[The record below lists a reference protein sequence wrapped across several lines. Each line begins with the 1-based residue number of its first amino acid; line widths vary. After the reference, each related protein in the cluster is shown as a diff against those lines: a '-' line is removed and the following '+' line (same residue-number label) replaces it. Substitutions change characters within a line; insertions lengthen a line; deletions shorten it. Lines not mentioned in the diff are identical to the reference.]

1 MTKNSLMGKNCECG
15 DTGLIRES
23 DGERFLALVDALGH
37 GKLAHEVAVLAE
49 EYLETNH
56 RNNLVEL
63 MEGLHV
69 YLKGTR
75 GAVAAFC
82 RLDLMTGELRY
93 TGMGN
98 ITVRVLGPHASKFVS
113 REGILGYM
121 ISTPREE
128 TLKLSAGNV
137 LLMYSDGIRE
147 HIDIC
152 EYPQLLTGTASAI
165 ATNLIGR
172 FGKGD
177 DDASCIVLRYMK

>member
-1 MTKNSLMGKNCECG
+1 MIKSSLTGKICECG

-23 DGERFLALVDALGH
+23 DGEKFLALVDALGH
-37 GKLAHEVAVLAE
+37 GKLAHEVADLAE
-49 EYLETNH
+49 EYLEANH
-56 RNNLVEL
+56 RENLVEL

-69 YLKGTR
+69 CLKGTR

-93 TGMGN
+93 AGMGN
-98 ITVRVLGPHASKFVS
+98 ITVRVLGPHASKFVP

-128 TLKLSAGNV
+128 TSKLSVGDI
-137 LLMYSDGIRE
+137 LLMYSDGVHE

-152 EYPQLLTGTASAI
+152 EYPQLLIGTASAI
-165 ATNLIGR
+165 ATNVIGR

-177 DDASCIVLRYMK
+177 DDASCIVLRYKK